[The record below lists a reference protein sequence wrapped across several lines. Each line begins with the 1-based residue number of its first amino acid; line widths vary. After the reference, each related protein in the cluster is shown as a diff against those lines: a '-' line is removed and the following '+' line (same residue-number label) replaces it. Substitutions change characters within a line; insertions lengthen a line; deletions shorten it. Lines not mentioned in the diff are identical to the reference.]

1 MSKKSYSASD
11 IEILEDLEHVRKRPA
26 MYVGDTGTMGLH
38 HIVKEVIDNAIDEY
52 MEGHVSKVRV
62 YIDTEEPFIEVRD
75 NGRGIPIEVHEKSGE
90 STLITVFT
98 KLHAGGKFDKTGAY
112 SRPIV
117 GLHGIGVKAT
127 NALSEWM
134 AVWTYDPHTKKVYE
148 IGFYRGE
155 PDFEEPKES
164 DFKMKKGLVVQFKP
178 DPKVFKKAKLDPQRI
193 RLWLK
198 NLAYLCPGLKL
209 SFQVDDEKPE
219 TFLSEKGLSEMLK
232 LATSSIELYHEPF
245 VMETESF
252 DLALVWS
259 DQRGEHWKSF
269 INTSPTPEHGT
280 HVKGVQKAIRNVY
293 KQEGKSFR
301 SEDLRD
307 GLIAVIHARVG
318 DPEFRGQTKVRLEN
332 KSVEE
337 EIATAVEEKL
347 RQFAVQNKKLTKDI
361 LERAIRLASARKKF
375 RAEQE
380 AIKGT
385 TITKGKKGILPGKLC
400 EAPDC
405 PPQYR
410 ELFIVEGKSA
420 FGTVKNARLML
431 NLNGK
436 RQVHFQEILP
446 LRGKIKNAARCGLN
460 ELFQHEEVKAVA
472 QAIGTGVD
480 ASFNI
485 SKLRCKAVYLLSDAD
500 ADGQHINALLLAFFT
515 KYMPDL
521 IDAERVFVVLAPLFM
536 GVAKNERAYGDTI
549 EEVKTKLGT
558 DKCRITRFKGLGESN
573 AEDLRIYA
581 MDPKTRRVMQVRW
594 EGDEDKKL
602 VLLYMSEDTAARKQ
616 LLGVIE

>member
-1 MSKKSYSASD
+1 
-11 IEILEDLEHVRKRPA
+11 
-26 MYVGDTGTMGLH
+26 
-38 HIVKEVIDNAIDEY
+38 
-52 MEGHVSKVRV
+52 
-62 YIDTEEPFIEVRD
+62 
-75 NGRGIPIEVHEKSGE
+75 
-90 STLITVFT
+90 
-98 KLHAGGKFDKTGAY
+98 
-112 SRPIV
+112 
-117 GLHGIGVKAT
+117 
-127 NALSEWM
+127 
-134 AVWTYDPHTKKVYE
+134 
-148 IGFYRGE
+148 
-155 PDFEEPKES
+155 
-164 DFKMKKGLVVQFKP
+164 
-178 DPKVFKKAKLDPQRI
+178 
-193 RLWLK
+193 LK